1 MNTNSSLHSYQLN
14 QTETY
19 LMSTLF
25 VIGNL
30 LMPQLCHFA
39 GGSHA
44 GHVWLPIYLFTLIG
58 AYKYSFAVGL
68 ITAVFSPI
76 VNHLLFGMP
85 PLAVLPS
92 ILCKSVV
99 LAVVAAMVA
108 EKTKKVTLLT
118 LLATILTYQVIGTL
132 AEFALFQPNFYAAIS
147 DFRVGV
153 PGMLMQLFGGYALL
167 KYVLN
172 K

>member
-1 MNTNSSLHSYQLN
+1 MNTNSLHSYQLN
-14 QTETY
+14 QAETY
-19 LMSTLF
+19 MMSTLF

-30 LMPQLCHFA
+30 LMPQLCHFV

-58 AYKYSFAVGL
+58 AYKYGTAVGL
-68 ITAVFSPI
+68 ITAIFSPI
-76 VNHLLFGMP
+76 INHLLFGMP

-99 LAVVAAMVA
+99 LAVVAGFVA
-108 EKTKKVTLLT
+108 ERTKKVTLLT
-118 LLATILTYQVIGTL
+118 LLATILAYQVVGTL
-132 AEFALFQPNFYAAIS
+132 GEFALFQPNFYAAIS
-147 DFRVGV
+147 DFRVGI
-153 PGMLMQLFGGYALL
+153 PGMLMQLFGGYVLL

>member
-1 MNTNSSLHSYQLN
+1 MNTNSLHSYQLN
-14 QTETY
+14 QVDTY
-19 LMSTLF
+19 MMSALF

-58 AYKYSFAVGL
+58 AYKYGFAVGL
-68 ITAVFSPI
+68 ITAVLSPI
-76 VNHLLFGMP
+76 ANHLIFGMP
-85 PLAVLPS
+85 PMAVLPS

-99 LAVVAAMVA
+99 LAVVAGMVA
-108 EKTKKVTLLT
+108 ERTKKVALLT
-118 LLATILTYQVIGTL
+118 LLATILTYQLIGTAL
-132 AEFALFQPNFYAAIS
+132 EFALFQPNFYAAIS
-147 DFRVGV
+147 DFRVGI
-153 PGMLMQLFGGYALL
+153 PGMLMQLFGGYVLL